1 MIERNGSELIYDVSL
16 KATESDAAKLSQES
30 ISVLES
36 RGMNNSTALKV
47 GIALEEITANMALIN
62 AKPVDFDVRIL
73 DSDGEILLALRDNG
87 KEFNPIEY
95 KPSAE
100 EEIDYRS
107 DRITVLRALASSI
120 KYDSVLSLNQTLIT
134 IKANAE

>member
-1 MIERNGSELIYDVSL
+1 M
-16 KATESDAAKLSQES
+16 
-30 ISVLES
+30 
-36 RGMNNSTALKV
+36 KV
-47 GIALEEITANMALIN
+47 GIALEEITANMSLIN

-73 DSDGEILLALRDNG
+73 DSGGEILLALRDNG
-87 KEFNPIEY
+87 KEFNPIDY

-107 DRITVLRALASSI
+107 DRIMVLRASASDI

-134 IKANAE
+134 INISTKG